1 MLYHIFESYHIGKD
15 YEVEGPGQGVG
26 EQGCQHMPG
35 LVQSLLTDSAAI
47 YSLQNI
53 IHIVYWL
60 VIIHTYTGCS
70 LNIFK
75 ILKNIPDSVS
85 ACVHWT
91 SRLDRQMVGRT
102 PALQQNWQSLEKSQ
116 LFKEKTQYLLNTMKK
131 VFSKFFTGPEKIVK
145 REALPT
151 SFQQPHISI
160 CM

>member
-60 VIIHTYTGCS
+60 YIYRVFIKYCVF
-70 LNIFK
+70 FK

-91 SRLDRQMVGRT
+91 SRLDRQMVGPT

-131 VFSKFFTGPEKIVK
+131 VSSKFFTGPEKIVK